1 MADETKQAWDEVGER
16 FSELGRILKERYRA
30 GGEGEGDRADADAV
44 KHALD
49 RLVAAV
55 GEVADRTVD
64 LVRDDTVKARTKD
77 VVTSLEKAL
86 NATLSQVGEA
96 VDDLFHRHK
105 DEPPPQ

>member
-1 MADETKQAWDEVGER
+1 MADDPKQAWDEVGER
-16 FSELGRILKERYRA
+16 FSDLGRTIKDRYRS
-30 GGEGEGDRADADAV
+30 GGEADQADVDAV

-64 LVRDDTVKARTKD
+64 LVRDDTVKTRTKE
-77 VVTSLEKAL
+77 VAAALEKAL

-96 VDDLFHRHK
+96 VDDLFHRRK